1 MALIPNVIETT
12 ARGERAYDIYSRLL
26 RDRIIF
32 LGSDIDDDVA
42 NLVIAQLLFLDSE
55 DPDKEISIYI
65 NSPGGS
71 LSAGLAIYDT
81 MRYVHPPVSTL
92 CTGMAASAAS
102 LILVGG
108 TKGKRLSLPPCQIVL
123 HQPRGGMRTAP
134 ATGIEIHAREIL
146 RLREIIVGIYAQH
159 TGRSTE
165 RVERDIERDFFMTPE
180 MAKDYGLIDAIIEPS
195 VKTLAAGLSPNG
207 HGVIPT
213 KPVS

>member
-1 MALIPNVIETT
+1 MALVPNVVETT

-32 LGSDIDDDVA
+32 LGSEIDDDLA

-71 LSAGLAIYDT
+71 ISAGLAIYDT

-108 TKGKRLSLPPCQIVL
+108 AKGKRLSLPHCQIVL
-123 HQPRGGMRTAP
+123 PQPSGGMRTSQ
-134 ATGIEIHAREIL
+134 ATDIEIHAREIL
-146 RLREIIVGIYAQH
+146 RLREIIVGIYAEH
-159 TGRSTE
+159 TGRSKE
-165 RVERDIERDFFMTPE
+165 QVERDIERDFFMTPE
-180 MAKDYGLIDAIIEPS
+180 MAKDYGLIDEIIQPTEKKPYI
-195 VKTLAAGLSPNG
+195 AAQSPNG
-207 HGVIPT
+207 HSLIPT
-213 KPVS
+213 KS

>member
-1 MALIPNVIETT
+1 MALVPNVIETT

-32 LGSDIDDDVA
+32 LGSEIDDDVA

-81 MRYVHPPVSTL
+81 MRYVHPTVSTL

-108 TKGKRLSLPPCQIVL
+108 TNGKRFSLPHCQIVL
-123 HQPRGGMRTAP
+123 HQPSGGLQRSQ
-134 ATGIEIHAREIL
+134 ATDIEIHAREIL

-159 TGRSTE
+159 TGRSKE
-165 RVERDIERDFFMTPE
+165 QVERDIERDFFMTPAQ
-180 MAKDYGLIDAIIEPS
+180 AKDYGLIDAIIEPS
-195 VKTLAAGLSPNG
+195 VKSLGIGTSPNG
-207 HGVIPT
+207 HSALTP
-213 KPVS
+213 K

>member
-1 MALIPNVIETT
+1 MALVPSVIEST

-32 LGSDIDDDVA
+32 LGSEIDDDIA

-81 MRYVHPPVSTL
+81 MKFVHAPVSTL
-92 CTGMAASAAS
+92 CTGLAASAAS

-108 TKGKRLSLPPCQIVL
+108 ATGRRYSLPHCTIVL
-123 HQPRGGMRTAP
+123 HQPSGGMRTSQ
-134 ATGIEIHAREIL
+134 ATDIEIHAREIL

-165 RVERDIERDFFMTPE
+165 QVERDIERDFFMTPA
-180 MAKDYGLIDAIIEPS
+180 MAKDYGLIDAIIEPA
-195 VKTLAAGLSPNG
+195 VKSLGVAHSPNG
-207 HGVIPT
+207 HGMAAQKRVP
-213 KPVS
+213 